1 MNQVV
6 GIFEATIYVFI
17 TDLVQFRKESSVLI
31 TGTFTLKLPFDSKL
45 DLFENYIWVL
55 IKVHAKS
62 YFGLFTHRVK
72 KKKIG
77 SPHLARILTP
87 NH

>member
-17 TDLVQFRKESSVLI
+17 NYILQYIKESIVLI
-31 TGTFTLKLPFDSKL
+31 TGTFTIKLPFDSKL
-45 DLFENYIWVL
+45 DLFENYIRVL